1 MNAVPAYLI
10 GVVHAMDGYQ
20 NRMPEKSPTMTDRP
34 LDQPSS
40 PVGDEMDYQTLSGS
54 EGSLLGSLGGDR
66 TDQPTASG

>member
-1 MNAVPAYLI
+1 MFDLPFLYPLPI
-10 GVVHAMDGYQ
+10 LD
-20 NRMPEKSPTMTDRP
+20 MTDRP